1 MNITQFI
8 KYLNKTKKW
17 GIQSQYY
24 SYIDEWR
31 QWWAGYHPSFHR
43 INECGLDGTHHART
57 ILYRAFLG
65 KIGFGAGCMRALCLY
80 YLPAIWVITM

>member
-57 ILYRAFLG
+57 MYRLG
-65 KIGFGAGCMRALCLY
+65 MPKEACNN
-80 YLPAIWVITM
+80 

>member
-24 SYIDEWR
+24 SYIDR
-31 QWWAGYHPSFHR
+31 
-43 INECGLDGTHHART
+43 C
-57 ILYRAFLG
+57 
-65 KIGFGAGCMRALCLY
+65 
-80 YLPAIWVITM
+80 V